1 MRGGRALCLAAGL
14 AGIAHAGPVE
24 VLREGPRFCP
34 ADRPRNAARITQAQ
48 AIARA
53 RTMLPA
59 DFCGPTT
66 FVSGCDYE
74 PEYALDAWR
83 IYVHQYN
90 DRRGG
95 KDRGGLDH
103 TYIILDP
110 VGNCLAN
117 IPGTSFG
124 APR

>member
-1 MRGGRALCLAAGL
+1 VRGGRALCLAACL
-14 AGIAHAGPVE
+14 AGTAHAGPVE
-24 VLREGPRFCP
+24 VIRDGPRFCP
-34 ADRPRNAARITQAQ
+34 GDLPQNGPRLSQAL
-48 AIARA
+48 AIERA

-59 DFCGPTT
+59 DFCGPTA

-90 DRRGG
+90 DRSGA
-95 KDRGGLDH
+95 KERGGLDH

-117 IPGTSFG
+117 IPGTAFG